1 MDYRKTTLPN
11 GLRLLTREM
20 SHTRSASIMFFFN
33 VGSRHENE
41 TEAGL
46 SHFVEHMCF
55 KGTARRPQAQDISA
69 TIEGVGGILNAGTN
83 QESTLYWAKVAQ
95 PHFSLA
101 LDLLVDMLR
110 HSKVDAKEV
119 EKERSVILEEI
130 HMTYDNPGDLVSLL
144 IDQTLWPG
152 HPLGRDIAGYENTVA
167 GFTHEDLV
175 SFASRHYTPDN
186 CVISVAGN
194 VSHAGVLDEVTRLL
208 GDWQGESTGAYLPVT
223 ETQTAPRVKV
233 HYKAVEQANLCLA
246 LPGLRQDHPD
256 RFIQGAMNTIL
267 GEGMSSRLFLEI
279 REKHALAYD
288 VHSFLNR
295 FRDTGSTVVFAGVDP
310 KRTGQTIQ
318 AILDEV
324 ERLRQVPVPESEITK
339 AKEFTKGRMLLGLE
353 DSRAV
358 AGWLGGQELSSG
370 RILSVDEVVASIEAV
385 TAADIQRVARD
396 LFTPEKLNLAIVGPF
411 KKETQF
417 AKLLKL

>member
-11 GLRLLTREM
+11 GLRLLSREM
-20 SHTRSASIMFFFN
+20 PHTRSASIMFFFG

-41 TEAGL
+41 AEAGL
-46 SHFVEHMCF
+46 SHFIEHMCF
-55 KGTARRPQAQDISA
+55 KGTARFPQAQDISA

-110 HSKVDAKEV
+110 HSNVDAKEV

-130 HMTYDNPGDLVSLL
+130 HMTFDNPGDLVSLL

-152 HPLGRDIAGYENTVA
+152 HPLGRDIAGYEKTVA
-167 GFTHEDLV
+167 GFNREDLLT
-175 SFASRHYTPDN
+175 FAARHYTPDN

-194 VSHAGVLDEVTRLL
+194 VNHAGVLDEVTRLL
-208 GDWQGESTGAYLPVT
+208 GDWQGQSTGAYLPVT
-223 ETQTAPRVKV
+223 ETQTEPRVKLY
-233 HYKAVEQANLCLA
+233 YKAVEQANLCLA
-246 LPGLRQDHPD
+246 LPGLPQNHPD
-256 RFIQGAMNTIL
+256 RFIQGTMNTIL

-324 ERLRQVPVPESEITK
+324 ERLRQTPVPEQEITK
-339 AKEFTKGRMLLGLE
+339 AKEFTKGRLLLGLE
-353 DSRAV
+353 DSRSV

-370 RILSVDEVVASIEAV
+370 RILSVDEVVANIEAV
-385 TAADIQRVARD
+385 TAADIQRVARE